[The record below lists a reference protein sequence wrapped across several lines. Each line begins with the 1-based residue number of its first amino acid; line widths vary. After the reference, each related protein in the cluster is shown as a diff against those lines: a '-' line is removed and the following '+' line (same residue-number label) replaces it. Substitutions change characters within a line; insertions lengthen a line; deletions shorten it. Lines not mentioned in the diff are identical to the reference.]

1 MSKKPTIAF
10 NGDFRP
16 ARKEAHPLS
25 WFNTGYYDSITAA
38 GGLPMP
44 LPPFA
49 DDADLNQFLDQVDG
63 LVLAG
68 CTQDMNPQRL
78 GMEPHPTTR
87 AMPTRR
93 EDFDRRL
100 CKIAYERRIPTLAI
114 GVGMQMLNV
123 VCGGTIYQHIPE
135 AYPRPLHHFD
145 PVEKNLRHIIEIVPN
160 TRMDEIYGPGEIRI
174 NSSHHQSVDQLATPF
189 RVSATAPD
197 GVIEAYESILD
208 DWYCVGVQWHPESET
223 SSALDMQ
230 VFQHFLS
237 ACTEVEQPVFLQ
249 LRHAA

>member
-230 VFQHFLS
+230 VFQQFLS
-237 ACTEVEQPVFLQ
+237 TCKAGEQRGFLQ

>member
-197 GVIEAYESILD
+197 GVIEAYYSILD
-208 DWYCVGVQWHPESET
+208 DWY
-223 SSALDMQ
+223 
-230 VFQHFLS
+230 
-237 ACTEVEQPVFLQ
+237 
-249 LRHAA
+249 

>member
-16 ARKEAHPLS
+16 ARKDVNPLS
-25 WFNTGYYDSITAA
+25 WYNTGYYDSITAA

-49 DDADLNQFLDQVDG
+49 DDADLNQFLDHVDG
-63 LVLAG
+63 LVLSG

-100 CKIAYERRIPTLAI
+100 CKIAYERRIPVLAV
-114 GVGMQMLNV
+114 GLGMQMLNV
-123 VCGGTIYQHIPE
+123 VCGGTIYQHIAE
-135 AYPRPLHHFD
+135 AYPRPMHHFD
-145 PVEKNLRHIIEIVPN
+145 PVEKNLRHIIEIVPE

-189 RVSATAPD
+189 RASATAPD

-208 DWYCVGVQWHPESET
+208 DWYCLGMQWHPESET

-230 VFQHFLS
+230 VFQHFLQ
-237 ACTEVEQPVFLQ
+237 ACTAVEQPMILQ